1 MLVIMVYVTYINYI
15 GYITNMISA
24 MYIINRKKGE
34 YRSMKKF
41 LVNSLMVFAI
51 AFVTLFGSLGAT
63 VEATATKNDDFII
76 INKHY
81 NKLIYYHNGYVEM
94 IEPVATGK
102 SWEKTPVGHFKIVNK
117 IKNRPYY
124 TGHIS
129 GGDPRNPLG
138 KRWLGLNAN
147 GTKGDTYAIHGNAN
161 ESSIGKYVSQG
172 CVRMHNAS
180 IEKLYDKVEVGTPV
194 AITNSP
200 KSFQELA
207 KIYGYK
213 VKGYNT
219 K

>member
-1 MLVIMVYVTYINYI
+1 MLHILNT
-15 GYITNMISA
+15 GYMTNITSVMH
-24 MYIINRKKGE
+24 IIFITKGE

-41 LVNSLMVFAI
+41 LVNSLMVFAL
-51 AFVTLFGSLGAT
+51 AVVTLFSSSA
-63 VEATATKNDDFII
+63 VKAEAAVTKSDDLII

-124 TGHIS
+124 TGHIP

-138 KRWLGLNAN
+138 KRWLGLDAD

-180 IEKLYDKVEVGTPV
+180 IEKLFDKVKVGTPV

-200 KSFQELA
+200 KSFQELT

-213 VKGYNT
+213 FKGYNT